1 MRKSQL
7 IYNNNIYT
15 YRIYIYYILY
25 ICLYLFAAAAAR
37 CNHPGQGQLRSDV
50 PIRVK
55 SNERNQLY
63 NQCKRNWQKRLHTN
77 MRAAQ
82 AHVLMYIREI
92 LKGTKKYIFLKF
104 LRVRKLQV
112 QFFLGTSWPV
122 MINEF
127 SENIIHSK
135 LWGYVTKAKITK
147 VQNL

>member
-63 NQCKRNWQKRLHTN
+63 NQCKRNWQKRVHTN

-82 AHVLMYIREI
+82 AHVLRYIREI
-92 LKGTKKYIFLKF
+92 LKGTKKYIFSKF
-104 LRVRKLQV
+104 LRARKLQV
-112 QFFLGTSWPV
+112 HFFLGTSWPLMV
-122 MINEF
+122 GEF
-127 SENIIHSK
+127 SENIIHSNYEVMLLK
-135 LWGYVTKAKITK
+135 QK
-147 VQNL
+147 